1 MLLHDAN
8 SIRIRVRSP
17 VYAQESVVEE
27 VGSMRWGQFKP
38 LLADALVEHLRPI
51 QTNYGRITEDPAYLD
66 SVLADGAAAANVVA
80 TRTLNNCREA
90 MGITARS

>member
-1 MLLHDAN
+1 M
-8 SIRIRVRSP
+8 
-17 VYAQESVVEE
+17 EE

-66 SVLADGAAAANVVA
+66 SVLADGAAAANEVA
-80 TRTLNNCREA
+80 TRTLDNCRQA
-90 MGITARS
+90 MGITARSR